1 METANVMLKARYYYI
16 FLFRPCN
23 FRKRIKLNIYFCY
36 NERKENKETEKEREK
51 ESYRN
56 IKHVNMLFM
65 SFEK

>member
-1 METANVMLKARYYYI
+1 METVNIILKALYYYI
-16 FLFRPCN
+16 FLFYLYNSRC
-23 FRKRIKLNIYFCY
+23 IKSETYFCY
-36 NERKENKETEKEREK
+36 NEREKDKEKKK